1 MYSEPSGV
9 TNDAPGA
16 RSDGDPPSQ
25 LGQRGKKGEY
35 NMSNQNNTASGNYE
49 FTFHGIGDS
58 TLQIFSS
65 NTMSSS
71 MYRAQEVLDLLHF
84 LQSHEK
90 EIEERAKLEAQ
101 QPKQPKSRQE
111 RINDL
116 FR

>member
-1 MYSEPSGV
+1 
-9 TNDAPGA
+9 
-16 RSDGDPPSQ
+16 
-25 LGQRGKKGEY
+25 
-35 NMSNQNNTASGNYE
+35 
-49 FTFHGIGDS
+49 
-58 TLQIFSS
+58 
-65 NTMSSS
+65 